1 MCLRRLNHI
10 FTALTSNRQ
19 QSVEEG
25 PVPAESDAEVFR
37 RNVIGLV
44 PFRFQLVTLGG
55 KDFRQ
60 PFDRVGYEFVSLYH
74 RSSRLVH
81 ETALNLLPTGAEV
94 LSVVLRKQRQVRFLC
109 GFGNRRRGTG
119 RRAISGSQVGSR
131 FSPRSSRVSI
141 SCFVIFVPPQ
151 VSL

>member
-44 PFRFQLVTLGG
+44 PFRLELVTLGG

-74 RSSRLVH
+74 CCSRLVH
-81 ETALNLLPTGAEV
+81 ETVLNLLPTGPEI
-94 LSVVLRKQRQVRFLC
+94 LRVVLRKQRQVRFLP
-109 GFGNRRRGTG
+109 GFGNRQRGTG
-119 RRAISGSQVGSR
+119 RRVVSGNQVDRKSTR
-131 FSPRSSRVSI
+131 
-141 SCFVIFVPPQ
+141 
-151 VSL
+151 